1 VWYELG
7 DARAHDG
14 PPLGGLPGPALEAF
28 DRAIALDP
36 GFAPAYEHTVN
47 LAIRLSRPDLALKYA
62 DAYLRLDPTVN
73 APGIRLAALMLD
85 PARSHAPETAR
96 LIDSAA
102 PFVLIDAGVN
112 HLGSWAD
119 SGEAALRILRPLAR
133 RKGSGIWPDA
143 LMYHQFLAVRLAFRG
158 HLQEAYAVDR
168 TLLLDQTASPW
179 TNFEDPFRALA
190 VLGVIPESVST
201 RTFGHALEPG
211 KAWHISQ
218 NFTDRQLR
226 GLPWWLARRDTVALA
241 RFALRAE
248 QQARTQGSARGKLQ
262 TRYLH
267 AAATAYLALA
277 RADSGRALGLF
288 QSIPDTLCIVNDC
301 FYEKL
306 VEARLLTSQGQARQ
320 AGAVLDRWVW
330 SGEGPLFVLGVLE
343 QGRIA
348 EGLGERDKAMR
359 SYQFV
364 VDAWR
369 RADPELQPFVVEA
382 RNALTRL
389 TRE

>member
-1 VWYELG
+1 
-7 DARAHDG
+7 
-14 PPLGGLPGPALEAF
+14 
-28 DRAIALDP
+28 
-36 GFAPAYEHTVN
+36 
-47 LAIRLSRPDLALKYA
+47 
-62 DAYLRLDPTVN
+62 
-73 APGIRLAALMLD
+73 
-85 PARSHAPETAR
+85 
-96 LIDSAA
+96 
-102 PFVLIDAGVN
+102 
-112 HLGSWAD
+112 
-119 SGEAALRILRPLAR
+119 
-133 RKGSGIWPDA
+133 
-143 LMYHQFLAVRLAFRG
+143 
-158 HLQEAYAVDR
+158 
-168 TLLLDQTASPW
+168 
-179 TNFEDPFRALA
+179 
-190 VLGVIPESVST
+190 
-201 RTFGHALEPG
+201 
-211 KAWHISQ
+211 
-218 NFTDRQLR
+218 
-226 GLPWWLARRDTVALA
+226 
-241 RFALRAE
+241 
-248 QQARTQGSARGKLQ
+248 
-262 TRYLH
+262 
-267 AAATAYLALA
+267 
-277 RADSGRALGLF
+277 LGLF